1 MTDLDKLERLLKA
14 ATPGPWNAQCDGDG
28 GGRGGGWWSLR
39 FGSED
44 QAVAWKVCTGQD
56 AALIVAL
63 RNAAPELIAEIR
75 SLKETVKAAHRAGFQ
90 HDMGPCICAVCK

>member
-1 MTDLDKLERLLKA
+1 MIDLDELERLLKA
-14 ATPGPWNAQCDGDG
+14 PGATPGPWEQDRNYVRRQWG
-28 GGRGGGWWSLR
+28 GGLTSCDR
-39 FGSED
+39 
-44 QAVAWKVCTGQD
+44 TGD